1 MRENHA
7 KPQPP
12 ILTARLTLSD
22 AFLTGRMSQKPASTL
37 PPDGLTAAHRQG
49 CPFPRLLL
57 VLLLLPPALHPNALR
72 FTVQRFNTPSALPRP
87 FALSRAPTPPKTTYG
102 PYHQS
107 RSPLFHRMEER
118 GRGRGGALLRG
129 PITRWS
135 PSVALGRRI
144 FTLFFMRIPPLSP
157 FAPVTILGVHTL
169 AHART
174 RFREISVIRGKPPH
188 PQSDPIRPQIQPC
201 ALP

>member
-22 AFLTGRMSQKPASTL
+22 AFLTGRTSQKPASTL

-57 VLLLLPPALHPNALR
+57 VLCLLPPALHPNALR

-87 FALSRAPTPPKTTYG
+87 YATQNNLWPIPPVALPSLPSNGGEGTGEEALFCADL
-102 PYHQS
+102 
-107 RSPLFHRMEER
+107 SPA
-118 GRGRGGALLRG
+118 GRPR
-129 PITRWS
+129 S
-135 PSVALGRRI
+135 PSVAKFL
-144 FTLFFMRIPPLSP
+144 LFFSCASLRSLRLLLLL
-157 FAPVTILGVHTL
+157 FLGSTRSHTL
-169 AHART
+169 GHDSVKSVLSVVNLRT
-174 RFREISVIRGKPPH
+174 LNPTR
-188 PQSDPIRPQIQPC
+188 SDLKFNRVPF
-201 ALP
+201 LE